1 MPSFDVISKINYQEF
16 DNALANCLREIANR
30 YDFKGLNISIERKDK
45 IITTLAPDELKLKQ
59 VNELLQVHLIRRK
72 VDPRVIIIKNSEGA
86 AGGTIRQ
93 VSELAEGISQENAK
107 KIIADV
113 KKLKLKIQIK
123 IQGEELR
130 AQGKKRD
137 DLQEAISAIEAID
150 IGLPIEFI
158 NFRDQLNMIEIILG
172 IFIIV
177 VVGFYLF
184 RPTSKQEEKDLKS
197 KNNWRGGF

>member
-1 MPSFDVISKINYQEF
+1 MPSFDVISKINYPEF
-16 DNALANCLREIANR
+16 DNALANCLREITNR

-45 IITTLAPDELKLKQ
+45 TVTTLAPDELKLKQ

-72 VDPRVIIIKNSEGA
+72 VDPRVITIKNSENA
-86 AGGTIRQ
+86 AGTTIRQ
-93 VSELAEGISQENAK
+93 VSELKEGISQENAK

-130 AQGKKRD
+130 AEGKKRD

-150 IGLPIEFI
+150 IGLPIEFV
-158 NFRDQLNMIEIILG
+158 NFRD
-172 IFIIV
+172 
-177 VVGFYLF
+177 
-184 RPTSKQEEKDLKS
+184 
-197 KNNWRGGF
+197 